1 MLNKKN
7 MKKTI
12 ILLSIITLFI
22 SCNSNKKETIDTSS
36 IKIEGVSL
44 DNTKLWKAN
53 LETTEGI
60 KIMQSI
66 MRSFSEEE
74 KVVAYAS
81 LKGELETEFTN
92 IFQKCTMK
100 GEAHN
105 QLHNYLKPMI
115 GIFEGLESSDLKTC
129 KTNFKTMENHLAA
142 YPNYFE

>member
-1 MLNKKN
+1 MNKK
-7 MKKTI
+7 I
-12 ILLSIITLFI
+12 ILLVSVITLFI
-22 SCNSNKKETIDTSS
+22 SCNSNKKETIDASS

-44 DNTKLWKAN
+44 DNTKLWQAN

-60 KIMQSI
+60 KIMQNI
-66 MRSFSEEE
+66 MHSFSEEE
-74 KVVAYAS
+74 TVTAYAS

-115 GIFEGLESSDLKTC
+115 GIFEGLESTDLKTC
-129 KTNFKTMENHLAA
+129 KTNFKTMENHLAGYA
-142 YPNYFE
+142 NYFE

>member
-1 MLNKKN
+1 
-7 MKKTI
+7 MKLKI
-12 ILLSIITLFI
+12 ILLISVIALFI
-22 SCNSNKKETIDTSS
+22 SCNSNKKETIDVSS

-53 LETTEGI
+53 IETTEGI
-60 KIMQSI
+60 KVMQNI

-74 KVVAYAS
+74 TVTAYTL

-100 GEAHN
+100 GEAHE

-129 KTNFKTMENHLAA
+129 KTNFKTMENHLAGYA
-142 YPNYFE
+142 NYFE

>member
-1 MLNKKN
+1 MNKKV
-7 MKKTI
+7 
-12 ILLSIITLFI
+12 ILLVSVAILFM
-22 SCNSNKKETIDTSS
+22 SCNSNKKEVIDTSS

-44 DNTKLWKAN
+44 DNTKLWQAN

-60 KIMQSI
+60 KKMQSI
-66 MRSFSEEE
+66 MHSFSEEDD
-74 KVVAYAS
+74 VTAYAS
-81 LKGELETEFTN
+81 LKDELEVEFTN

-129 KTNFKTMENHLAA
+129 KTNFKTMENHLAG
-142 YPNYFE
+142 YTNYFE